1 MCLKRIREEYRR
13 GIKEETNIKVRERYE
28 TDIQRKSI
36 VMLAIL
42 MSGNIFATYKSSFSI
57 FSGIFYTLLL
67 LMLYLFL
74 ENFYLRDHS
83 KYTDELIKKEARK
96 IKH

>member
-1 MCLKRIREEYRR
+1 MCIKRIRKGYREGIEEE
-13 GIKEETNIKVRERYE
+13 KNIKVRERYE

-36 VMLAIL
+36 VLLAIL

-67 LMLYLFL
+67 LVLYLFL

-83 KYTDELIKKEARK
+83 RYTDELIKKEAKK
-96 IKH
+96 I